1 VPESPTTGQ
10 WLDVSV
16 DRGRCCGYA
25 VCVGLC
31 PEVFDLDDD
40 GLASI
45 VIDAIPVELETAV
58 RHAAASCPEAAITV
72 ADGPSPPCNGERPS

>member
-1 VPESPTTGQ
+1 
-10 WLDVSV
+10 
-16 DRGRCCGYA
+16 
-25 VCVGLC
+25 
-31 PEVFDLDDD
+31 
-40 GLASI
+40 LASI